1 MDKKG
6 AVKLKPGQSV
16 KGYIPAVDVSGPN
29 MDQIEH
35 KLIPWQEA
43 SRHGAGPNKRPNPKV
58 FAVKE
63 DISQN
68 EHVFNTLTAG
78 LPAPVRRT
86 PTQRYEA
93 LVQKLLRLGRDCTVN
108 GVVMWPTS
116 LQNILDIN
124 GVKKDG
130 DLFVQVRA
138 LAKHFI
144 LKSENQQ
151 RAKDRKKSVLDWHG
165 HYS

>member
-6 AVKLKPGQSV
+6 TVKLKPGQSV
-16 KGYIPAVDVSGPN
+16 KGYIPAVEVTGPN
-29 MDQIEH
+29 MDQQEV
-35 KLIPWQEA
+35 KLIHWTEA
-43 SRHGAGPNKRPNPKV
+43 ARVGADKRPNPKV
-58 FAVKE
+58 FAEKE

-68 EHVFNTLTAG
+68 QHVFESLTAG

-93 LVQKLLRLGRDCTVN
+93 LVKRLLKMGRENTVN
-108 GVVMWPTS
+108 GTVMWPAS
-116 LQNILDIN
+116 LQKILDLQ

-130 DLFVQVRA
+130 DLLVQVRA